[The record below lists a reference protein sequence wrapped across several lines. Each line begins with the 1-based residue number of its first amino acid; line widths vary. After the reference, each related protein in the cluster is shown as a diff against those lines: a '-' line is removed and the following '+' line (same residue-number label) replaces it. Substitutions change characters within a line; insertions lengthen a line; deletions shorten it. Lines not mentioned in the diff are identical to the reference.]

1 MKEKDFRRLSAQKV
15 VDFFNVSPYAVRNNI
30 VLTEGDLLYEGSS
43 QANRGSRCYFRVIGD
58 NRNLYEV
65 AEDPKTR
72 ATVVRRLETK
82 SYQVL
87 KGY

>member
-15 VDFFNVSPYAVRNNI
+15 VDFFNSSPYATRNN
-30 VLTEGDLLYEGSS
+30 LMMTEGDLLYEGSYQGS
-43 QANRGSRCYFRVIGD
+43 RGSRCYFRPIAD
-58 NRNLYEV
+58 DRNLYEV
-65 AEDPKTR
+65 ATDARNHT
-72 ATVVRRLETK
+72 TVVRRLETR